1 MSADTPKTLIIG
13 LGATGMS
20 CARYLAARNEAF
32 FVADSRLKPPN
43 LDDFQTQFPN
53 VDIQLGGF
61 QESALLSASRIIVSP
76 GVSLKTPELIRP
88 ERRAFRSLGT
98 LISFRGK

>member
-1 MSADTPKTLIIG
+1 MSADTAKTLIIG

-43 LDDFQTQFPN
+43 LDDFQSQFPY

-61 QESALLSASRIIVSP
+61 QESSFLSTSLLVIISND
-76 GVSLKTPELIRP
+76 
-88 ERRAFRSLGT
+88 
-98 LISFRGK
+98 